1 MQEKTVVAKNKY
13 ITIALDGAA
22 GSGKSTTACAIC
34 EKYKY
39 IHVDTGL
46 HYRAVSLH
54 LLNLNITPECAAE
67 YLLSY
72 PLILSS
78 KLDQFSVQLFI
89 DGVHYSKSDLR
100 NERMNREVSYYARL
114 PEVRAL
120 LLKYQRSLSDFGK
133 NQGYSGIIMDGRDIG
148 SVILPDADIK
158 IYLHADIQVRQNR
171 RLSDGEHDSIS
182 ARDQIDS
189 TRKLA
194 PLTCPED
201 ALSLDTGKLPLDQVL
216 QLISQKISS
225 LS

>member
-1 MQEKTVVAKNKY
+1 VGKNKY

-22 GSGKSTTACAIC
+22 GSGKSTTARAIC

-54 LLNLNITPECAAE
+54 LLNLNITPERTPE
-67 YLLSY
+67 YLLSS
-72 PLILSS
+72 PLILFSQ
-78 KLDQFSVQLFI
+78 LDEFSVQLFI
-89 DGVHYSKSDLR
+89 DGTHYSKSDLR

-120 LLKYQRSLSDFGK
+120 LLNYQRGLPDFGL

-148 SVILPDADIK
+148 SVVLPNANIK
-158 IYLHADIQVRQNR
+158 IFLHADLSVRQNR
-171 RLSDGEHDSIS
+171 RLSDGEPDSIS
-182 ARDQIDS
+182 TRDQIDS
-189 TRKLA
+189 TRKIA
-194 PLTCPED
+194 PLTCPEN
-201 ALSLDTGKLPLDQVL
+201 ALSIDTGKLPLDQVL
-216 QLISQKISS
+216 QLISQKIAS

>member
-1 MQEKTVVAKNKY
+1 MGKNKY

-22 GSGKSTTACAIC
+22 GSGKSTTARAIC

-46 HYRAVSLH
+46 HYRAISFH
-54 LLNLNITPECAAE
+54 LLNLNITPERTPE
-67 YLLSY
+67 YLLSS

-78 KLDQFSVQLFI
+78 KLDGSSVQLFI
-89 DGVHYSKSDLR
+89 DGIHYSKSDLR

-120 LLKYQRSLSDFGK
+120 LLNYQRGLPDFGL

-148 SVILPDADIK
+148 SVVLPNANIK
-158 IYLHADIQVRQNR
+158 IFLHADLSVRQNR
-171 RLSDGEHDSIS
+171 RLSDGEPDSIS
-182 ARDQIDS
+182 TRDQIDS
-189 TRKLA
+189 TRKIA
-194 PLTCPED
+194 PLTCPEN
-201 ALSLDTGKLPLDQVL
+201 ALSIDTGKLPLDQVL
-216 QLISQKISS
+216 QLISQKIAS

>member
-1 MQEKTVVAKNKY
+1 MDKNNY

-22 GSGKSTTACAIC
+22 GSGKSTTARAIC

-54 LLNLNITPECAAE
+54 LLNLNITPERTPE
-67 YLLSY
+67 YLLSS
-72 PLILSS
+72 PLILFSQ
-78 KLDQFSVQLFI
+78 LDEFSVQLFI

-120 LLKYQRSLSDFGK
+120 LLNYQRGLPDFGL

-148 SVILPDADIK
+148 SVVLPNANIK
-158 IYLHADIQVRQNR
+158 IFLHADLSVRQNR
-171 RLSDGEHDSIS
+171 RLSDGEPDSIS
-182 ARDQIDS
+182 TRDQIDS
-189 TRKLA
+189 TRKIA
-194 PLTCPED
+194 PLTCPEN
-201 ALSLDTGKLPLDQVL
+201 ALSIDTGKLPLEQVL
-216 QLISQKISS
+216 QLISNRISS

>member
-1 MQEKTVVAKNKY
+1 MEKNKY

-22 GSGKSTTACAIC
+22 GSGKSTTATALC

-39 IHVDTGL
+39 IHIDTGL

-54 LLNLNITPECAAE
+54 LLNLNISPENTPK

-78 KLDQFSVQLFI
+78 QLDEFSVHLLI
-89 DGVHYSKSDLR
+89 DGIHYSKSELR
-100 NERMNREVSYYARL
+100 NERLNREVSYYARL

-120 LLKYQRSLSDFGK
+120 LLNYQRGLPDFGL

-148 SVILPDADIK
+148 SVVLPNANIK
-158 IYLHADIQVRQNR
+158 IFLHADLSVRQNR
-171 RLSDGEHDSIS
+171 RLSDGEPDSIS
-182 ARDQIDS
+182 TRDQIDS
-189 TRKLA
+189 TRKIA
-194 PLTCPED
+194 PLTCPEN
-201 ALSLDTGKLPLDQVL
+201 ALSIDTGKLPLDQVL
-216 QLISQKISS
+216 QLISQKIAS